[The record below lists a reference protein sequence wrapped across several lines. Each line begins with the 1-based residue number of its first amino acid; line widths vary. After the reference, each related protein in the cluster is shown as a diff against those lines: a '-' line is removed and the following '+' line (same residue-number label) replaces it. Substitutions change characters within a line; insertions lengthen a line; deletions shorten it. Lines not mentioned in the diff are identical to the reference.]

1 MEGEF
6 FKELGPIFAGC
17 LLPLFLGAFL
27 RRTWAPRTK
36 FLVTIAAS
44 TFVGALATLLSGEF
58 AESWAFVLLD
68 IAEVFV
74 ASQIVYFCIYRP
86 MRRRRERQHAATRTV
101 DGVTERA

>member
-36 FLVTIAAS
+36 LLVTIAAS
-44 TFVGALATLLSGEF
+44 VCIGALATLLSGEF
-58 AESWAFVLLD
+58 RESWAFVLLD
-68 IAEVFV
+68 MAEVFV
-74 ASQIVYFCIYRP
+74 ASQIVYFCVYRP
-86 MRRRRERQHAATRTV
+86 LRRRYARQRATSQPA
-101 DGVTERA
+101 DGATERA